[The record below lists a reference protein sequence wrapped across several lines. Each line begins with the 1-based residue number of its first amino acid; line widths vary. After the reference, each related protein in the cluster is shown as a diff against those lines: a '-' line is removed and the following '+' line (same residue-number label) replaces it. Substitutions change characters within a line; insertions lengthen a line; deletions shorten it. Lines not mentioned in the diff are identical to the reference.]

1 MQQLEIKK
9 LKEIERRNEELSGPP
24 ARKNKY
30 ENNINIHV
38 IFQGYDSELNNK
50 ISPPIVIKC
59 SLNDK
64 IDQLIRKYRERILNF
79 QRKKFIYEN
88 KELSPDLT
96 VKEENLCD
104 GCLIKVIKPLTKN
117 DI

>member
-1 MQQLEIKK
+1 MFPRTWKRK
-9 LKEIERRNEELSGPP
+9 LEELSGPP

-30 ENNINIHV
+30 ENNIIIHV
-38 IFQGYDSELNNK
+38 IFQGYDSELNKK
-50 ISPPIVIKC
+50 ISPPIVIEC

-64 IDQLIRKYRERILNF
+64 IDQLIRKYRERIGNYF
-79 QRKKFIYEN
+79 PNKKFIYGN
-88 KELSPDLT
+88 KELSTDLT

-104 GCLIKVIKPLTKN
+104 GCLVKVIKPLIKN